1 MDPIIVA
8 ALITASGAILAAVV
22 TVAGSSI
29 KTRENKFFSARSNS
43 DETWFRD
50 MLKAESLL
58 LL

>member
-29 KTRENKFFSARSNS
+29 KIRENRFFSERSNS
-43 DETWFRD
+43 DKT
-50 MLKAESLL
+50 
-58 LL
+58 